1 MSEFEKK
8 EEPVHAIQC
17 LNVGLCT
24 ISRDNLIEKFGAAPD
39 GFEALIENRWDEVK
53 DLIDWILNNTEYHIV
68 GVTENGNSKGFYFTK

>member
-24 ISRDNLIEKFGAAPD
+24 YISRDNLIEKFGAAPD
-39 GFEALIENRWDEVK
+39 GFEALVENR
-53 DLIDWILNNTEYHIV
+53 
-68 GVTENGNSKGFYFTK
+68 